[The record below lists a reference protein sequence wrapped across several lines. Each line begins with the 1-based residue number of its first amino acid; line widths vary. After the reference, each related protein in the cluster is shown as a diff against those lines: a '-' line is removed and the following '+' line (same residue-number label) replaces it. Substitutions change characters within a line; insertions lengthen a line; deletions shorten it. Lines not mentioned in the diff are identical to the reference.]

1 VAVESSTLDRLDR
14 ALIRGLQVSPRAPFS
29 LLAFTLGTSE
39 QTAARR
45 YRRLHRAG
53 LLRVTAVVRAEGRG
67 ETNWIV
73 RIQCRPD
80 GASSLAAA
88 LAKRDDVG
96 WVSISGGAAEVV
108 CTVRSRSAEARENL
122 LLQRLPRSATVLG
135 VTTSMTLHAFIAG
148 RPDDWTGFENELTA
162 AQEQQLRNADDTIVE
177 GPLSEDSGGLDAI
190 DFAILD
196 RLVADGRASYAELG
210 AAAGISEGRAA
221 RRMHALLQRRMA
233 YLDVD
238 LSPSALGWGVQAQ
251 LWMSASPA
259 LLNACGEALAALPE
273 VSFAA
278 AVTGPHNLIAAV
290 SCRDHNELYRLLTEQ
305 IGTIPG
311 IQNIEVSPRMR
322 VVKEAG
328 TLVEGN
334 RLAT

>member
-1 VAVESSTLDRLDR
+1 MAVESATLDQLDR
-14 ALIRGLQVSPRAPFS
+14 SLIRGLQVSPRAPFS
-29 LLAFTLGTSE
+29 LLAFVLGTSE

-53 LLRVTAVVRAEGRG
+53 LLRVTAVIRAEGLG

-108 CTVRSRSAEARENL
+108 CTVRSRTAEARENL
-122 LLQRLPRSATVLG
+122 LLRLPRSAMVLG

-148 RPDDWTGFENELTA
+148 RSDDWTGFENELTA
-162 AQEQQLRNADDTIVE
+162 AQEQQLRDADDTVVE
-177 GPLSEDSGGLDAI
+177 GPQSEDVGGLDAI

-210 AAAGISEGRAA
+210 AAAGISHGRAA
-221 RRMHALLQRRMA
+221 RRMQALLERRMA

-238 LSPSALGWGVQAQ
+238 LSPSALGWSVQAQ

-259 LLNACGEALAALPE
+259 LLNVCGQALAVLPE

-278 AVTGPHNLIAAV
+278 AVTGPHNLTAAV
-290 SCRDHNELYRLLTEQ
+290 SCRDHSELYRLLTDR

-311 IQNIEVSPRMR
+311 IQSIEVSPRMR
-322 VVKEAG
+322 TVKEAG